1 MPRRRLYLLLTL
13 TIWLAAALPTSLSAE
28 PASKPAKTER
38 QTETGLRILSTGHSW
53 VAPAMRT
60 LPKIAAGAGLDD
72 HRQRQHIRGGAGGSA
87 RAVWAVEH
95 GLLGIKKQ
103 VLLPLIASGQWDVLT
118 MGSYYF
124 DKPEYY
130 TPWIDYCL
138 KHNPKMTFLIQ
149 DGWARVP
156 RRVRNS
162 SLKLEM
168 FLPEQKKIDKTIKTI
183 VEKLDEKYPDKV
195 RVIPVGAAMS
205 EMLRLYFADKLPGI
219 DGVSQHLG
227 SRHALYRDGGHLC
240 GNSGM
245 EWFEGYVYYAALYK
259 KSPELLDFK
268 SKVPNDK
275 LDKIMRRVA
284 WKAVVDYPLARIDDD
299 NKNGIADE
307 IEKAAGKR

>member
-1 MPRRRLYLLLTL
+1 MPCRRMFLFLTL
-13 TIWLAAALPTSLSAE
+13 ALGVAAALPTSLSAE
-28 PASKPAKTER
+28 PAAKPSDAER
-38 QTETGLRILSTGHSW
+38 QHATGLRILSAGHSW

-60 LPKIAAGAGLDD
+60 LPKIAAGANLDD
-72 HRQRQHIRGGAGGSA
+72 HRQRYHLRGGAGGSA
-87 RAVWAVEH
+87 QAIWAAEH
-95 GLLGIKKQ
+95 GTKGKKREI
-103 VLLPLIASGQWDVLT
+103 LLPLIASGEWDVLT

-124 DKPEYY
+124 DKPEHY

-156 RRVRNS
+156 KRTKS
-162 SLKLEM
+162 TALKLEM
-168 FLPEQKKIDKTIKTI
+168 FLPQQKKIDNTIKAI
-183 VEKLDEKYPDKV
+183 VDTLNAKYPGKI
-195 RVIPVGAAMS
+195 RVIPVGAAMA
-205 EMLRLYFADKLPGI
+205 EMLRLYFAGKLPGI

-240 GNSGM
+240 ADSGM
-245 EWFEGYVYYAALYK
+245 EWFDGYVYYAALYK
-259 KSPELLDFK
+259 KSPELIEFK
-268 SKVPNDK
+268 SKVPNDE